1 MSERKARD
9 SFILHIDDFEDIDK
23 LKNPEVGKLLRA
35 IIAYATGQDIPA
47 MGVQASTMFG
57 YIRRHMERDMLKYE
71 ETCAKRAAAGKR
83 GGRPRKQETEN
94 QEEAKKANGFFVKQ
108 NNPDTEPD
116 PDIDIDSDIDPD
128 TEPDSDAVAPPDGG
142 PGYESGLQAQE
153 RENRIRTLETFIRL
167 YKQGA
172 MGDKEDYAHWSGE
185 LEKLKG
191 GNGYGNNRRTP

>member
-35 IIAYATGQDIPA
+35 ILAYATGQDIPT

-71 ETCAKRAAAGKR
+71 ETCAKRAAAGRR
-83 GGRPRKQETEN
+83 GGRPRKQGTEN
-94 QEEAKKANGFFVKQ
+94 QEEAKKANGFFDKQ
-108 NNPDTEPD
+108 KTPDIEPD
-116 PDIDIDSDIDPD
+116 PDTDIDPD
-128 TEPDSDAVAPPDGG
+128 IDPEPDPDVVAPPDGG

-153 RENRIRTLETFIRL
+153 RENRIRALETFIRL
-167 YKQGA
+167 YRQGA
-172 MGDKEDYAHWSGE
+172 MGDYEDYAHWSRE

-191 GNGYGNNRRTP
+191 GNGYGNNR